1 MLIVA
6 PDDPCAP
13 GPRALLEDSRALM
26 LGLFPAADCYGLT
39 PEALKAPGI
48 VFFTAREVG
57 AVLGTG
63 ALAVLEGYGEVKA
76 MFTAPNARGR
86 GVGAA
91 LLRQI
96 EDEARARA
104 LPCLR
109 LETGKGLDDAI
120 RLYQRHGFAQR
131 GIFGDYQPNETSVFM
146 EKPLDQAGAARTI

>member
-13 GPRALLEDSRALM
+13 GPRALLQDSRAMM
-26 LGLFPAADCYGLT
+26 LDLFPAEDCYGLT
-39 PEALKAPGI
+39 PEALTAPHI
-48 VFFTAREVG
+48 AFFTAREGG

-63 ALAVLEGYGEVKA
+63 ALAVMEGYGEVKA

-120 RLYQRHGFAQR
+120 RLYERDGFERR

-146 EKPLDQAGAARTI
+146 EKPLDDSGAAGAI

>member
-13 GPRALLEDSRALM
+13 GPRALLQDSRAMM
-26 LGLFPAADCYGLT
+26 LDLFPAEDCYGLT
-39 PEALKAPGI
+39 PEALTAPHI
-48 VFFTAREVG
+48 AFFTAREGG

-63 ALAVLEGYGEVKA
+63 
-76 MFTAPNARGR
+76 ARGR

-104 LPCLR
+104 LHCLR

-120 RLYQRHGFAQR
+120 RLYERHGFERR

-146 EKPLDQAGAARTI
+146 EKPLDDSGAPGAI

>member
-13 GPRALLEDSRALM
+13 APRALLEESRAM
-26 LGLFPAADCYGLT
+26 LLHLFPAEDCYGLT

-48 VFFTAREVG
+48 VFFTARDGG

-76 MFTAPNARGR
+76 MFTAPHARGR

-109 LETGKGLDDAI
+109 LETGKGLESAI
-120 RLYQRHGFAQR
+120 RLYQRHGFERR

-146 EKPLDQAGAARTI
+146 EKPLDQSGAARAI

>member
-13 GPRALLEDSRALM
+13 APRALLEESRAMM
-26 LGLFPAADCYGLT
+26 LRLFPAADCYGLT
-39 PEALKAPGI
+39 PEALKAPDI
-48 VFFTAREVG
+48 AFFSAREDG

-76 MFTAPNARGR
+76 MFTAPDARGR

-120 RLYQRHGFAQR
+120 RLYERHGFERR
-131 GIFGDYQPNETSVFM
+131 GIFGDYEPNETSVFM
-146 EKPLDQAGAARTI
+146 EKPLNQAGAARAI